1 MGPESYEGGIGGFV
15 FACPVSG
22 KIKAKIYSTLEQYPA
37 VLYQVLQEIE
47 SEGYVT
53 REI

>member
-1 MGPESYEGGIGGFV
+1 MGTESYEGGIGGFV

-22 KIKAKIYSTLEQYPA
+22 TIKAKLYASLEQYPA
-37 VLYQVLQEIE
+37 VLYHQVLLEIE

-53 REI
+53 R